1 MGSICIELKLFPE
14 AIKVYKKA
22 LQYAWR
28 VKNPQLELLLYDR
41 LGNAYYNEGNL
52 QEAHYYHKRFT
63 QGELEKN
70 DSAIKKISAEM
81 LNEVEGY
88 LRSLEKKNITSLFI

>member
-1 MGSICIELKLFPE
+1 MAMGGICIELKLFSE
-14 AIKVYKKA
+14 AIQIFKKA
-22 LQYAWR
+22 LQYSWR
-28 VKNPQLELLLYDR
+28 VKNPELELLIYDR
-41 LGNAYYNEGNL
+41 LGNAYYNEGVL

-88 LRSLEKKNITSLFI
+88 LRSL